1 MILKYKSFFLVG
13 PVALALIFLG
23 SCETKPEG
31 NLSAAKAAQTGYR
44 GPLLLGIDL
53 LEKRGRDLLKGKRV
67 GLITNHTSVNRRGTP
82 TRLVLHRDSRV
93 NLVALY
99 TPEHGL
105 DGKEKAAKHISN
117 RRDPLT
123 GLTAYSLYGPTRKP
137 TPEMLRGVDV
147 LMFDLQDIGSRSYT
161 YVSTMIRAMEA
172 AGENGVH
179 FVVLDRPNP
188 LSGQRINGPP
198 IESRWISFVGQVPVP
213 YCHGMTAGEIAQMA
227 NTKGWNARRCQLTV
241 VPMLGWKRNM
251 TWENT
256 GLRWVP
262 TSPNIPKASSP
273 RYYAATGIFG
283 SLSGVDVGIGT
294 SGPFEVAA
302 GPGIDP
308 NEFTRYLNS
317 LGIPG
322 VKFSPYRKGNFG
334 GSKVHIDRN
343 APADLAGLNL
353 VFVDAVNRRI
363 GSRNLFVRTSASGK
377 DIFHKVYGSTAMEGQ
392 LRGGNP
398 GKVIQSWQSYHAN
411 FRQARQP
418 FLIYP

>member
-1 MILKYKSFFLVG
+1 MILKYKSFFPAGFAALVLC
-13 PVALALIFLG
+13 VLG
-23 SCETKPEG
+23 ACESKPGG
-31 NLSAAKAAQTGYR
+31 NHAAAEAAQSGYR
-44 GPLLLGIDL
+44 GPLMLGIDL
-53 LEKRGRDLLKGKRV
+53 LEKRGMDLLKGKRV

-105 DGKEKAAKHISN
+105 DGKEKAAKYISN

-161 YVSTMIRAMEA
+161 YISTMIRAMEA

-188 LSGQRINGPP
+188 LGGQRINGPP

-227 NTKGWNARRCQLTV
+227 NAKGWSGRRCRLTV
-241 VPMLGWKRNM
+241 VPMMGWKRSM

-262 TSPNIPKASSP
+262 TSPNIPKSTSP

-308 NEFTRYLNS
+308 DEFTRHLNS

-322 VKFSPYRKGNFG
+322 VGFSPYRKGSFG

-343 APADLAGLNL
+343 SPADLVGLNL

-363 GSRNLFVRTSASGK
+363 GSRNLFVRTSAGSK
-377 DIFHKVYGSTAMEGQ
+377 EIFHKVYGSTAMEGQ
-392 LRGGNP
+392 LRGGSP
-398 GKVIQSWQSYHAN
+398 GRVIQSWQGYHAN
-411 FRQARQP
+411 FRRDRQP
-418 FLIYP
+418 YLIYP